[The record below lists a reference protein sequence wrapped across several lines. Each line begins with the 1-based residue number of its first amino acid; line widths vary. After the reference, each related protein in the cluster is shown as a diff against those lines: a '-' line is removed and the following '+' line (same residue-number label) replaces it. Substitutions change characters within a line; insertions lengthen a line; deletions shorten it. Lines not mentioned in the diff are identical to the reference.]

1 MPIQELFND
10 NDFEF
15 IPYMQQITKLTS
27 SLLVTFFWL
36 LIDFS
41 GIQAQIDMS
50 KNYSLE
56 SLQELL
62 KKARDENNQE
72 DLADV
77 YFLIAEIQEKEKF
90 NTELALELY
99 IRSKQYYEKI
109 GNLEQSNVIK
119 RYLADR
125 YSKSGFLQ
133 ESLSL
138 YNEVLIYY
146 KKVNDS
152 LMQARINYD
161 MSKVL
166 AAKADTEESLNC
178 LRRAVS
184 LNRTIQ
190 DSQLMVNILLDK
202 VSKYIL
208 LNERDSALITS
219 TIAFD
224 ISSESANK
232 KQIAKSLYYIG
243 YINLK
248 DRQFEKA
255 IKYLDKSVEINPGLP
270 YDSDRRDTYKSLIR
284 SYEELNDYEQSLLYS
299 KKYIAINDSI
309 LNQDRITSI
318 NNLSIKHQSYEKN
331 KEIQLLELENQNVN
345 QKNIMQRNALYFVA
359 GGFGLL
365 LIALYYIIRFYSQ
378 KIRTENIINTQ
389 QHKIDQQKIK
399 ELEDTMQINNM
410 QSMIV
415 GQERERERIAKDLHD
430 SLGGL
435 LSTVKLQFDQFKS
448 TLSSKQDSKQ
458 YHKAAN
464 LLDSAV
470 EEVRVISRNLQP
482 GALSK
487 LGLIPAINDLI
498 NRFDGDNY
506 PTVFFQH
513 YNLPEKISEII
524 GLNIYRIIQELMNN
538 TIKYAQATEVLI
550 QLNYKDGDLYVQ
562 YEDDGVGFNLKELE
576 SKGMGLDNIDYRVKY
591 LKGRLSI
598 EAKEGDGV
606 SYFMKIPLNN

>member
-1 MPIQELFND
+1 MYQ
-10 NDFEF
+10 
-15 IPYMQQITKLTS
+15 S
-27 SLLVTFFWL
+27 SL
-36 LIDFS
+36 S
-41 GIQAQIDMS
+41 AQVDLS
-50 KNYSLE
+50 KKYTLE
-56 SLQELL
+56 TLQEMLQ
-62 KKARDENNQE
+62 KARSENNQK

-90 NTELALELY
+90 NSELALELY
-99 IRSKQYYEKI
+99 IRANQYYEKI
-109 GNLEQSNVIK
+109 GDLKQSNVIK
-119 RYLADR
+119 RYLAER
-125 YSKSGFLQ
+125 YSKSGFLL
-133 ESLSL
+133 ESLGL
-138 YNEVLIYY
+138 YREVLNYY
-146 KKVNDS
+146 QSIKDS
-152 LMQARINYD
+152 LMQARLHYD
-161 MSKVL
+161 ISKVL
-166 AAKADTEESLNC
+166 AVRADMEESLNS
-178 LRRAVS
+178 LQRAIT
-184 LNRTIQ
+184 LNESIQ
-190 DSQLMVNILLDK
+190 DTSLMVNILLDK

-219 TIAFD
+219 TLAFD
-224 ISSESANK
+224 ISSDADNK
-232 KQIAKSLYYIG
+232 KQIAKSLFYIG
-243 YINLK
+243 YINMK
-248 DRQFEKA
+248 DVQFKKA
-255 IKYLDKSVEINPGLP
+255 IKYLEKSVEINPALP
-270 YDSDRRDTYKSLIR
+270 YDSDRRETYKNLIKAYENIDDFEKSLMF
-284 SYEELNDYEQSLLYS
+284 S
-299 KKYIAINDSI
+299 KKYVAINDSI
-309 LNQDRITSI
+309 LNRDRITSI

-345 QKNIMQRNALYFVA
+345 QKNIMQRNVLYFVA

-410 QSMIV
+410 QSMII

-448 TLSSKQDSKQ
+448 TLSGKQDSKE
-458 YHKAAN
+458 YYKAAD

-513 YNLPEKISEII
+513 YNLPLKISEMV

-538 TIKYAQATEVLI
+538 TIKYADASEVLI

-562 YEDDGVGFNLKELE
+562 YEDDGVGFNINNLNAR
-576 SKGMGLDNIDYRVKY
+576 GMGLENIEYRVRY
-591 LKGRLSI
+591 LKGRMSI
-598 EAKEGDGV
+598 ETKEGDGV
-606 SYFMKIPLNN
+606 SYFIKIPLNI

>member
-1 MPIQELFND
+1 
-10 NDFEF
+10 
-15 IPYMQQITKLTS
+15 MQQLTRINFFHFFLVFYLTMYQS
-27 SLLVTFFWL
+27 SL
-36 LIDFS
+36 S
-41 GIQAQIDMS
+41 AQVDLS
-50 KNYSLE
+50 KKYTLE
-56 SLQELL
+56 TLQEMLQ
-62 KKARDENNQE
+62 KARSENNQK

-90 NTELALELY
+90 NSELALELY
-99 IRSKQYYEKI
+99 IRANQYYEKI
-109 GNLEQSNVIK
+109 GDLKQSNVIK
-119 RYLADR
+119 RYLAER
-125 YSKSGFLQ
+125 YSKSGFLL
-133 ESLSL
+133 ESLGL
-138 YNEVLIYY
+138 YREVLNYY
-146 KKVNDS
+146 QSIKDS
-152 LMQARINYD
+152 LMQARLHYD
-161 MSKVL
+161 ISKVL
-166 AAKADTEESLNC
+166 AVRADMEESLNS
-178 LRRAVS
+178 LQRAIT
-184 LNRTIQ
+184 LNESIQ
-190 DSQLMVNILLDK
+190 DTSLMVNILLDK

-219 TIAFD
+219 TLAFD
-224 ISSESANK
+224 ISSDADNK
-232 KQIAKSLYYIG
+232 KQIAKSLFYIG
-243 YINLK
+243 YINMK
-248 DRQFEKA
+248 DVQFKKA
-255 IKYLDKSVEINPGLP
+255 IKYLEKSVEINPALP
-270 YDSDRRDTYKSLIR
+270 YDSDRRETYKNLIKAYENIDDFEKSLMF
-284 SYEELNDYEQSLLYS
+284 S
-299 KKYIAINDSI
+299 KKYVAINDSI
-309 LNQDRITSI
+309 LNRDRITSI

-345 QKNIMQRNALYFVA
+345 QKNIMQRNVLYFVA

-410 QSMIV
+410 QSMII

-448 TLSSKQDSKQ
+448 TLSGKQDSKE
-458 YHKAAN
+458 YYKAAD

-513 YNLPEKISEII
+513 YNLPLKISEMV

-538 TIKYAQATEVLI
+538 TIKYADASEVLI

-562 YEDDGVGFNLKELE
+562 YEDDGVGFNINNLNAR
-576 SKGMGLDNIDYRVKY
+576 GMGLENIEYRVRY
-591 LKGRLSI
+591 LKGRMSI
-598 EAKEGDGV
+598 ETKEGDGV
-606 SYFMKIPLNN
+606 SYFIKIPLNI

>member
-1 MPIQELFND
+1 
-10 NDFEF
+10 
-15 IPYMQQITKLTS
+15 MQQLTRINFFHFFLVFYLTMYQS
-27 SLLVTFFWL
+27 SL
-36 LIDFS
+36 S
-41 GIQAQIDMS
+41 AQVDLS
-50 KNYSLE
+50 KKYTLE
-56 SLQELL
+56 TLQEMLQ
-62 KKARDENNQE
+62 KARSENNQK

-90 NTELALELY
+90 NSELALELY
-99 IRSKQYYEKI
+99 IRANQYYEKI
-109 GNLEQSNVIK
+109 GDLKQSNVIK
-119 RYLADR
+119 RYLAER

-133 ESLSL
+133 ESLGL
-138 YNEVLIYY
+138 YREVLNYY
-146 KKVNDS
+146 QSIKDS
-152 LMQARINYD
+152 LMQARLHYD
-161 MSKVL
+161 ISKVL
-166 AAKADTEESLNC
+166 AVRADMEESLNS
-178 LRRAVS
+178 LQRAIT
-184 LNRTIQ
+184 LNESIQ
-190 DSQLMVNILLDK
+190 DTSLMVNILLDK

-219 TIAFD
+219 TLAFD
-224 ISSESANK
+224 ISSDADNK
-232 KQIAKSLYYIG
+232 KQIAKSLFYIG
-243 YINLK
+243 YINMK
-248 DRQFEKA
+248 DVQFKKA
-255 IKYLDKSVEINPGLP
+255 IKYLEKSVEINPALP
-270 YDSDRRDTYKSLIR
+270 YDSDRRETYKNLIKAYENIDDFEKSLMF
-284 SYEELNDYEQSLLYS
+284 S
-299 KKYIAINDSI
+299 KKYVAINDSI
-309 LNQDRITSI
+309 LNRDRITSI

-345 QKNIMQRNALYFVA
+345 QKNIMQRNVLYFVA

-410 QSMIV
+410 QSMII

-448 TLSSKQDSKQ
+448 TLSGKQDSKE
-458 YHKAAN
+458 YYKAAD

-513 YNLPEKISEII
+513 YNLPLKISEMV

-538 TIKYAQATEVLI
+538 TIKYADASEVLI

-562 YEDDGVGFNLKELE
+562 YEDDGVGFNINNLNAR
-576 SKGMGLDNIDYRVKY
+576 GMGLENIEYRVRY
-591 LKGRLSI
+591 LKGRMSI
-598 EAKEGDGV
+598 ETKEGDGV
-606 SYFMKIPLNN
+606 SYFIKIPLNI

>member
-1 MPIQELFND
+1 MYQ
-10 NDFEF
+10 
-15 IPYMQQITKLTS
+15 S
-27 SLLVTFFWL
+27 SL
-36 LIDFS
+36 S
-41 GIQAQIDMS
+41 AQVDLS
-50 KNYSLE
+50 KKYTLE
-56 SLQELL
+56 TLQEMLQ
-62 KKARDENNQE
+62 KARSENNQK

-90 NTELALELY
+90 NSELALELY
-99 IRSKQYYEKI
+99 IRANQYYEKI
-109 GNLEQSNVIK
+109 GDLKQSNVIK
-119 RYLADR
+119 RYLAER

-133 ESLSL
+133 ESLGL
-138 YNEVLIYY
+138 YREVLNYY
-146 KKVNDS
+146 QSIKDS
-152 LMQARINYD
+152 LMQARLHYD
-161 MSKVL
+161 ISKVL
-166 AAKADTEESLNC
+166 AVRADMEESLNS
-178 LRRAVS
+178 LQRAIT
-184 LNRTIQ
+184 LNESIQ
-190 DSQLMVNILLDK
+190 DTSLMVNILLDK

-219 TIAFD
+219 TLAFD
-224 ISSESANK
+224 ISSDADNK
-232 KQIAKSLYYIG
+232 KQIAKSLFYIG
-243 YINLK
+243 YINMK
-248 DRQFEKA
+248 DVQFKKA
-255 IKYLDKSVEINPGLP
+255 IKYLEKSVEINPALP
-270 YDSDRRDTYKSLIR
+270 YDSDRRETYKNLIKAYENIDDFEKSLMF
-284 SYEELNDYEQSLLYS
+284 S
-299 KKYIAINDSI
+299 KKYVAINDSI
-309 LNQDRITSI
+309 LNRDRITSI

-345 QKNIMQRNALYFVA
+345 QKNIMQRNVLYFVA

-410 QSMIV
+410 QSMII

-448 TLSSKQDSKQ
+448 TLSGKQDSKE
-458 YHKAAN
+458 YYKAAD

-482 GALSK
+482 GAVSK

-513 YNLPEKISEII
+513 YNLPLKISEMV

-538 TIKYAQATEVLI
+538 TIKYADASEVLI

-562 YEDDGVGFNLKELE
+562 YEDDGVGFNINNLNAR
-576 SKGMGLDNIDYRVKY
+576 GMGLENIEYRVRY
-591 LKGRLSI
+591 LKGRMSI
-598 EAKEGDGV
+598 ETKEGDGV
-606 SYFMKIPLNN
+606 SYFIKIPLNI

>member
-1 MPIQELFND
+1 MYQ
-10 NDFEF
+10 
-15 IPYMQQITKLTS
+15 S
-27 SLLVTFFWL
+27 SL
-36 LIDFS
+36 S
-41 GIQAQIDMS
+41 AQVDLS
-50 KNYSLE
+50 KKYTLE
-56 SLQELL
+56 TLQEMLQ
-62 KKARDENNQE
+62 KARSENNQK

-90 NTELALELY
+90 NSELALELY
-99 IRSKQYYEKI
+99 IRANQYYEKI
-109 GNLEQSNVIK
+109 GDIKQSNVIK
-119 RYLADR
+119 RYLAER

-133 ESLSL
+133 ESLGL
-138 YNEVLIYY
+138 YREVLNYY
-146 KKVNDS
+146 QSIKDS
-152 LMQARINYD
+152 LMQARLHYD
-161 MSKVL
+161 ISKVL
-166 AAKADTEESLNC
+166 AVRADMEESLNS
-178 LRRAVS
+178 LQRAIT
-184 LNRTIQ
+184 LNESIQ
-190 DSQLMVNILLDK
+190 DTSLMVNILLDK

-219 TIAFD
+219 TLAFD
-224 ISSESANK
+224 ISSDADNK
-232 KQIAKSLYYIG
+232 KQIAKSLFYIG
-243 YINLK
+243 YINMK
-248 DRQFEKA
+248 DVQFKKA
-255 IKYLDKSVEINPGLP
+255 IKYLEKSVEINPALP
-270 YDSDRRDTYKSLIR
+270 YDSDRRETYKNLIKAYENIDDFEKSLMF
-284 SYEELNDYEQSLLYS
+284 S
-299 KKYIAINDSI
+299 KKYVAINDSI
-309 LNQDRITSI
+309 LNRDRITSI

-345 QKNIMQRNALYFVA
+345 QKNIMQRNVLYFVA

-410 QSMIV
+410 QSMII

-448 TLSSKQDSKQ
+448 TLSGKQDSKE
-458 YHKAAN
+458 YYKAAD

-513 YNLPEKISEII
+513 YNLPLKISEMV

-538 TIKYAQATEVLI
+538 TIKYADASEVLI

-562 YEDDGVGFNLKELE
+562 YEDDGVGFNIKNLNAR
-576 SKGMGLDNIDYRVKY
+576 GMGLENIEYRVRY
-591 LKGRLSI
+591 LKGRMSI
-598 EAKEGDGV
+598 ETKEGDGV
-606 SYFMKIPLNN
+606 SYFIKLPLNI

>member
-1 MPIQELFND
+1 MYQ
-10 NDFEF
+10 
-15 IPYMQQITKLTS
+15 S
-27 SLLVTFFWL
+27 SL
-36 LIDFS
+36 S
-41 GIQAQIDMS
+41 AQVDLS
-50 KNYSLE
+50 KKYTLE
-56 SLQELL
+56 TLQEMLQ
-62 KKARDENNQE
+62 KARSENNQK

-90 NTELALELY
+90 NSELALELY
-99 IRSKQYYEKI
+99 IRANQYYEKI
-109 GNLEQSNVIK
+109 GDLKQSNVIK
-119 RYLADR
+119 RYLAER

-133 ESLSL
+133 ESLGL
-138 YNEVLIYY
+138 YREVLNYY
-146 KKVNDS
+146 QSIKDS
-152 LMQARINYD
+152 LMQARLHYD
-161 MSKVL
+161 ISKVL
-166 AAKADTEESLNC
+166 AVRADMEESLNS
-178 LRRAVS
+178 LQRAIT
-184 LNRTIQ
+184 LNESIQ
-190 DSQLMVNILLDK
+190 DTSLMVNILLDK

-219 TIAFD
+219 TLAFD
-224 ISSESANK
+224 ISSDADNK
-232 KQIAKSLYYIG
+232 KQIAKSLFYIG
-243 YINLK
+243 YINMK
-248 DRQFEKA
+248 DVQFKKA
-255 IKYLDKSVEINPGLP
+255 IKYLEKSVEINPALP
-270 YDSDRRDTYKSLIR
+270 YDSDRRETYKNLIKAYENIDDFEKSLMF
-284 SYEELNDYEQSLLYS
+284 S
-299 KKYIAINDSI
+299 KKYVAINDSI
-309 LNQDRITSI
+309 LNRDRITSI

-345 QKNIMQRNALYFVA
+345 QKNIMQRNVLYFVA

-410 QSMIV
+410 QSMII

-448 TLSSKQDSKQ
+448 TLSGKQDSKE
-458 YHKAAN
+458 YYKAAD

-513 YNLPEKISEII
+513 YNLPLKISEMV

-538 TIKYAQATEVLI
+538 TIKYADASEVLI

-562 YEDDGVGFNLKELE
+562 YEDDGVGFNINNLNAR
-576 SKGMGLDNIDYRVKY
+576 GMGLENIEYRVRY
-591 LKGRLSI
+591 LKGRMSI
-598 EAKEGDGV
+598 ETKEGDGV
-606 SYFMKIPLNN
+606 SYFIKIPLNI